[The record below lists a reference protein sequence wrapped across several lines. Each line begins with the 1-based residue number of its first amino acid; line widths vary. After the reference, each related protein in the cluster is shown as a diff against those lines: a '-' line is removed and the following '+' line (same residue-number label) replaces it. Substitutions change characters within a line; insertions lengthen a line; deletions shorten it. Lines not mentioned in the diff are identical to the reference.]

1 MINLKKIFIL
11 LFCVFCVVLLSV
23 TFCGCSNNDEEL
35 IKVSNNSTNVSVKV
49 KVPPLNRNL
58 NSDTSTTA
66 NKSEVKENTT
76 EFSTISKENVEKEI
90 EKSTTKSNNFKSK
103 NKNKPTKNQEK
114 STLSFFD
121 ED

>member
-1 MINLKKIFIL
+1 M
-11 LFCVFCVVLLSV
+11 LSV
-23 TFCGCSNNDEEL
+23 TFCGCGSSDEEL
-35 IKVSNNSTNVSVKV
+35 RKVSNDSTNISVKV

-66 NKSEVKENTT
+66 NKSEVKESTN

>member
-1 MINLKKIFIL
+1 M
-11 LFCVFCVVLLSV
+11 LSV

-35 IKVSNNSTNVSVKV
+35 RKVSNNSTNVSVKV

-76 EFSTISKENVEKEI
+76 EFSTISKENVEKEL
-90 EKSTTKSNNFKSK
+90 
-103 NKNKPTKNQEK
+103 KNQPQNLIISKVKTKINLLKSRK

>member
-1 MINLKKIFIL
+1 ML
-11 LFCVFCVVLLSV
+11 LV
-23 TFCGCSNNDEEL
+23 TICGCSNNDEEL
-35 IKVSNNSTNVSVKV
+35 RKVSNNSTNVSVKV

-76 EFSTISKENVEKEI
+76 EFSTISKENVEKET

-103 NKNKPTKNQEK
+103 NKNNLHFSVWLTYSFYIYDIIK
-114 STLSFFD
+114 SSSEFNLRCRIN
-121 ED
+121 

>member
-1 MINLKKIFIL
+1 M
-11 LFCVFCVVLLSV
+11 LSV
-23 TFCGCSNNDEEL
+23 TFCGCGSIDEEL
-35 IKVSNNSTNVSVKV
+35 RKVSNNSTNVSV

>member
-11 LFCVFCVVLLSV
+11 LFCAVLLSV

-35 IKVSNNSTNVSVKV
+35 RNVSNDSTNVSVKV

-58 NSDTSTTA
+58 NFDTSTTTA
-66 NKSEVKENTT
+66 SSNKVKESST
-76 EFSTISKENVEKEI
+76 EFSTISKENVEKGI

>member
-1 MINLKKIFIL
+1 M
-11 LFCVFCVVLLSV
+11 SV
-23 TFCGCSNNDEEL
+23 TFCGCGSSDEEL
-35 IKVSNNSTNVSVKV
+35 RKVSNNPTNISVKV

-76 EFSTISKENVEKEI
+76 EFSTIPKENVEKEI
-90 EKSTTKSNNFKSK
+90 EKATTKSNNFKSK

-114 STLSFFD
+114 STLAFFD
-121 ED
+121 KD

>member
-1 MINLKKIFIL
+1 M
-11 LFCVFCVVLLSV
+11 LSV
-23 TFCGCSNNDEEL
+23 TFCGCGNNDEKL
-35 IKVSNNSTNVSVKV
+35 RKVSNDSTNISVKV

-66 NKSEVKENTT
+66 NKSEVKENTA
-76 EFSTISKENVEKEI
+76 EFSTNSKENVENKT
-90 EKSTTKSNNFKSK
+90 EKATTKSNNFKSK
-103 NKNKPTKNQEK
+103 NKNKPTKNKEK

>member
-11 LFCVFCVVLLSV
+11 LFCVVLLSV
-23 TFCGCSNNDEEL
+23 AFCGCGNSDEEL
-35 IKVSNNSTNVSVKV
+35 RKVNNNSTDISTKV

-58 NSDTSTTA
+58 KADTSTTA
-66 NKSEVKENTT
+66 NKSEVKESTT
-76 EFSTISKENVEKEI
+76 EFSTNSKENVEKGT
-90 EKSTTKSNNFKSK
+90 EKATSKSNNFKSK

-114 STLSFFD
+114 STLAFFD

>member
-1 MINLKKIFIL
+1 M
-11 LFCVFCVVLLSV
+11 LSV
-23 TFCGCSNNDEEL
+23 AFCGCGNNDEEL
-35 IKVSNNSTNVSVKV
+35 RKVNNNSTKVSTKV
-49 KVPPLNRNL
+49 KVPPLNKNL
-58 NSDTSTTA
+58 KIDTSTTA

-76 EFSTISKENVEKEI
+76 EFSTNSKENVENKT
-90 EKSTTKSNNFKSK
+90 EKATTKSNNFKSK

>member
-1 MINLKKIFIL
+1 ML
-11 LFCVFCVVLLSV
+11 LV
-23 TFCGCSNNDEEL
+23 TFCGCGNNDEEL
-35 IKVSNNSTNVSVKV
+35 RKVSNNSTNVSVKV

-58 NSDTSTTA
+58 NSDTSATTIG
-66 NKSEVKENTT
+66 NSKTKENTT
-76 EFSTISKENVEKEI
+76 EFSTISKENVEKET